1 MKNNSDVKD
10 ARVAEIFTSSSDV
23 VETAMQSTPLHTTV
37 PLPSIT
43 SSS

>member
-10 ARVAEIFTSSSDV
+10 ARVAEMFTSSSDV
-23 VETAMQSTPLHTTV
+23 VEKAKQSTLLHTTV
-37 PLPSIT
+37 PLPSVT